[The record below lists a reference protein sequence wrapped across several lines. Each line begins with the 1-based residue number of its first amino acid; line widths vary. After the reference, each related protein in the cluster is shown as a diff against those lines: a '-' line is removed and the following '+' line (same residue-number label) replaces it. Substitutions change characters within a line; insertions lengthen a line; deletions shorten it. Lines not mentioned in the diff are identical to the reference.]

1 MRQTLINSEAPI
13 SRMINKQI
21 CTIFRHLANQS
32 TSLLNPFQRP
42 IDREKPELASPNTII
57 VPQQRVPWSQQQ
69 QAFNEPGPR
78 PSSHCSKVSLASRFG
93 SSSFTVALP
102 ATVQVCSRASS
113 FCFQMLTQGGLRLA
127 TPVLPNNS
135 QVKSPKAGILQVLK
149 SLKDI
154 VKTLD
159 VNATM

>member
-1 MRQTLINSEAPI
+1 MHGFHLCLQFLRSESGSYLSMRQTLINSEAPI

-57 VPQQRVPWSQQQ
+57 DPQHPRAPWSQQQ

-78 PSSHCSKVSLASRFG
+78 PSSHRSKALLASRFG
-93 SSSFTVALP
+93 SSAFTAALP

-113 FCFQMLTQGGLRLA
+113 FCFQMLTRGGLR
-127 TPVLPNNS
+127 
-135 QVKSPKAGILQVLK
+135 
-149 SLKDI
+149 
-154 VKTLD
+154 
-159 VNATM
+159 